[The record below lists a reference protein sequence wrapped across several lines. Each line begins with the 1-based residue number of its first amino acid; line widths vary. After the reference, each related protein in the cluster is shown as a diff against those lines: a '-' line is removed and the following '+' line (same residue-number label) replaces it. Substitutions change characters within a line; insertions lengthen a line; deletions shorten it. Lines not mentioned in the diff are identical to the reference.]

1 MIGLEEF
8 PDRTLNERVLERLRS
23 GPMTAQAICAE
34 LLGIAAAPP
43 AVAARLAVALLGA
56 DPRVTQHGD
65 GRWALAAP
73 TAHAPGLDDCPFAV
87 VDCETT
93 GMRAAAD
100 DRITEIAVVL
110 VQGERRETILDT
122 LVHPERPIPP
132 QISAVTGITDAMV
145 RHAPTFGQIAD
156 QVAEALA
163 GRVFVAHNARFD
175 WGFITAGL
183 ARARGTGLVGPK
195 LCTVRLARRLC
206 PEAGSCGLDNLS
218 RWFGFENPARHR
230 AAGDADVTAQLLRRL
245 LFLAG
250 TQRVRTL
257 DELMAFAVMSRRE
270 LRLHAAAQESA

>member
-8 PDRTLNERVLERLRS
+8 PARTLNERVLERLRT
-23 GPMTAQAICAE
+23 GPLPAAVLCAE
-34 LLGIAAAPP
+34 VLGIAEAPP

-56 DPRVTQHGD
+56 DPRVTQLAD

-87 VDCETT
+87 VDLETT
-93 GMRAAAD
+93 GMRAAGE

-110 VQGERRETILDT
+110 VQGTRREVVLET
-122 LVHPERPIPP
+122 LVHPERSIPLA
-132 QISAVTGITDAMV
+132 ISAVTGITDAMV
-145 RHAPTFGQIAD
+145 REAPPFSAIAE

-175 WGFITAGL
+175 WGFLTAGL
-183 ARARGTGLVGPK
+183 ARARGTGLVGPR
-195 LCTVRLARRLC
+195 LCTVRLARRLV

-218 RWFGFENPARHR
+218 RWFGFENAARHR
-230 AAGDADVTAQLLRRL
+230 AAGDADVTAQLLQRL

-250 TQRVRTL
+250 TRRVRTL
-257 DELMAFAVMSRRE
+257 DELLAFSAMTRRE
-270 LRLHAAAQESA
+270 LRLHAAQDAS

>member
-8 PDRTLNERVLERLRS
+8 PDRTLNERVLERLRA
-23 GPMTAQAICAE
+23 GPLDARTICAE

-43 AVAARLAVALLGA
+43 SVAARLAVALLGA

-93 GMRAAAD
+93 GMRAAGE

-110 VQGERRETILDT
+110 VQGERREVILDT
-122 LVHPERPIPP
+122 LVNPERLIPP
-132 QISAVTGITDAMV
+132 AISAVTGITDAMV
-145 RHAPTFGQIAD
+145 RHAPTFAQVAD

-183 ARARGTGLVGPK
+183 ARARGTGLTGAR

-218 RWFGFENPARHR
+218 RWFSFENPARHR

-245 LFLAG
+245 LFLA
-250 TQRVRTL
+250 QSHRIRTL
-257 DELMAFAVMSRRE
+257 DELLAFAVMTRRE
-270 LRLHAAAQESA
+270 LRLHAAEEPS